1 MAEPR
6 IKRLY
11 RVEAIDI
18 HDGHVRYR
26 RDYQGSCAAWG
37 RAHTLLSKYREWGVA
52 HIVIVTRS
60 EPVVFTAAPEVR
72 GGDQA

>member
-11 RVEAIDI
+11 RVEVIDV
-18 HDGHVRYR
+18 HDGHVRFR
-26 RDYQGSCAAWG
+26 RDYQGSYAAWG

-52 HIVIVTRS
+52 HIVTVTRS
-60 EPVVFTAAPEVR
+60 EPVEFSTEPEVLK
-72 GGDQA
+72 GAQA